1 LIPATKPAAEQ
12 GASFIAMEET
22 VSTSPELDVHE
33 ELSGAAIGRLH
44 RLLGILITLI
54 TLFDGYDTFNP
65 AYVIHYVAQPWG
77 LSPSQAGLLVSS
89 GLVGFLFGAVG
100 HGSVADRLGRRGTL
114 LAGLWIVNL
123 FTLLTATLANDFWSF
138 CVLRF
143 ATGLGLGVLLPLGTT
158 FINELAPRRVSNA
171 FSLWGVTLGWSLGGV
186 CAGLVGVYLTPQY
199 GWQILYYVGA
209 LSIPLTFVA
218 HAVLPES
225 PQFLAA
231 RRRTEELRALLTRL
245 RPERAAVYRDA
256 SFVSVDAGSARNAI
270 AALLSPRYRRVS
282 LTIWITAFLSLFA
295 IFGLTGWIPTVMQ
308 KRGETFAASFGFG
321 ALMQAMSF
329 IGGLTLAMLADRKFS
344 LTPRYLASWWI
355 AGGIA
360 VLALVFVNGHGVN
373 LAIVAVAG
381 FCVVGAQHVLNN
393 FTASSYETLLRAS
406 GVGMELGVG
415 RVGAILG
422 PYVIGV
428 LQQATGGPDVVFWTI
443 GGAAIVGALA
453 IGSLGLA
460 TSIRPVAVDT
470 APAQ

>member
-1 LIPATKPAAEQ
+1 M
-12 GASFIAMEET
+12 G
-22 VSTSPELDVHE
+22 TSPDIDVHE

-44 RLLGILITLI
+44 IVLGILITLI

-65 AYVIHYVAQPWG
+65 AYVIHYVAKPWG

-100 HGSVADRLGRRGTL
+100 HGTVADRLGRRGTL
-114 LAGLWIVNL
+114 LAGLWVVNL
-123 FTLLTATLANDFWSF
+123 FTLLTATVASDFWSF
-138 CVLRF
+138 CALRF

-158 FINELAPRRVSNA
+158 FVNELAPRRVSNA

-186 CAGLVGVYLTPQY
+186 CAGLVGVYLTPHY
-199 GWQILYYVGA
+199 GWQILYYLGA

-231 RRRTEELRALLTRL
+231 RRRTEELRMLLARL
-245 RPERAAVYRDA
+245 RPERAAAY
-256 SFVSVDAGSARNAI
+256 RNATFASAGAASVSNPI

-329 IGGLTLAMLADRKFS
+329 VGGLTLAMLADRNLS
-344 LTPRYLASWWI
+344 LTPRYLATWWL
-355 AGGIA
+355 AGGTA
-360 VLALVFVNGHGVN
+360 VLALVFVSGHGVN

-381 FCVVGAQHVLNN
+381 FCIIGAQHVLNN
-393 FTASSYETLLRAS
+393 FTAGSYETLLRAS

-422 PYVIGV
+422 PYVIGL
-428 LQQATGGPDVVFWTI
+428 LQQMTGGPDIVFWVI
-443 GGAAIVGALA
+443 GGAAIVGAFA

-460 TSIRPVAVDT
+460 AAARPAAIDT
-470 APAQ
+470 APAE